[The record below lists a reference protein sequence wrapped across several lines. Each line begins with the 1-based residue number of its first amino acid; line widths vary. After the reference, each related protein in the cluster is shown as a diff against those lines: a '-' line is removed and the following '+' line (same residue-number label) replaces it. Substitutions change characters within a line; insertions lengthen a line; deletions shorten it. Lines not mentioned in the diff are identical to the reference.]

1 MTSSPLPREFN
12 MTMTDT
18 RWTGLP
24 DPDLAP
30 EVYADV
36 PLKRLVAWVFD
47 FAIIA
52 VLTAIVVPFTFFTGL
67 FFLPVLFMIVGFLYR
82 WATIAMGSATW
93 GMRLA
98 AIEFRAADGGR
109 FDSTAAFLHTLGY
122 TVSVSVF
129 PLQLVSI
136 VLMLISDRRQGL
148 TDHVLG
154 SAALNRRA
162 RY

>member
-1 MTSSPLPREFN
+1 
-12 MTMTDT
+12 MTMTDL

-24 DPDLAP
+24 DPERNPDL
-30 EVYADV
+30 YANV
-36 PLKRLVAWVFD
+36 PAKRLVAWVFD

-52 VLTAIVVPFTFFTGL
+52 VLTAVVIPFTFFTGL
-67 FFLPVLFMIVGFLYR
+67 FFLPILFMFVGFLYR
-82 WATIAMGSATW
+82 WATIATGSATW

-109 FDSTAAFLHTLGY
+109 FDSTTAFLHTLGY

-136 VLMLISDRRQGL
+136 VLMLISDRGQGL

-154 SAALNRRA
+154 TAALNRRA